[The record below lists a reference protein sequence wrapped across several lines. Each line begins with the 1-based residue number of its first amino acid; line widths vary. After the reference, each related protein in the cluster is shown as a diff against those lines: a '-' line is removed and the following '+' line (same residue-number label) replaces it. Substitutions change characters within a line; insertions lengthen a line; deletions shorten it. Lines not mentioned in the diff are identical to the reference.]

1 MLIAQRPSPSE
12 GPIVPK
18 KEPKAERPVNFQTKK
33 IYQSQKKSFLKRFF
47 KSCIIFSIII
57 LVLLVLGITYV
68 AAASGLVNI
77 PGLSSVLYKIPQ
89 PIRMVAAEDLDSE
102 GIKSRVQKEVSKGK
116 DRVEVFITE
125 GNLTSIMNTTTRE
138 GQKLEDAQVAIFDNG
153 ERMEVFGK
161 MVNSNIYLSAI
172 YNIGKDFEGNFKIE
186 SINKFKVGNIR
197 VPSFLMAMGIF
208 TEDSIK
214 NLTTCAIIEDAL
226 SNDGTGLEILDIDF
240 SEGKIIEFVS
250 LSEDNSIKDNLGGE
264 ETSFDKEEQVTEV
277 N

>member
-1 MLIAQRPSPSE
+1 MVQRPLPSE
-12 GPIVPK
+12 GPIAPR
-18 KEPKAERPVNFQTKK
+18 KEPKEDRQANFQTKE
-33 IYQSQKKSFLKRFF
+33 IHQSQKKSFLKRFF
-47 KSCIIFSIII
+47 KSCIIFVIII

-89 PIRMVAAEDLDSE
+89 PVRKVTAEDLDSE
-102 GIKSRVQKEVSKGK
+102 GVKSRVQKEVSKGK
-116 DRVEVFITE
+116 DQVEIYITE
-125 GNLTSIMNTTTRE
+125 GNLTSIINTTTRE

-153 ERMEVFGK
+153 KKMEVFGK
-161 MVNSNIYLSAI
+161 MPNSKVYLSAV

-186 SINKFKVGNIR
+186 NITGFRVGNIK
-197 VPSFLMAMGIF
+197 VPSFLISANIL

-214 NLTTCAIIEDAL
+214 NLSAVAIIEDAL
-226 SNDGTGLEILDIDF
+226 SGDGTELKILDIGF

-250 LSEDNSIKDNLGGE
+250 LSEDNSIESNLEGE
-264 ETSFDKEEQVTEV
+264 ETSFDKKEQATEV

>member
-1 MLIAQRPSPSE
+1 MVQRPSLSE
-12 GPIVPK
+12 GLIAPR
-18 KEPKAERPVNFQTKK
+18 KEPKGDRPVNFQTKE
-33 IYQSQKKSFLKRFF
+33 IRQSQKKSFFKRFF
-47 KSCIIFSIII
+47 KSCIILLIII

-89 PIRMVAAEDLDSE
+89 PIRRVAAEDLDTE
-102 GIKSRVQKEVSKGK
+102 GIKSRVQKEVSKGN

-138 GQKLEDAQVAIFDNG
+138 GQKLEDAQVTIFDNG

-186 SINKFKVGNIR
+186 SINKFKVGNIK
-197 VPSFLMAMGIF
+197 VPSFLMATGIF

-250 LSEDNSIKDNLGGE
+250 LKEDNNIEGNLGGE
-264 ETSFDKEEQVTEV
+264 ETSFDKEEQATEV